1 MTMTLIT
8 MLDAEWRELAGAP
21 EALTALRAW
30 TEEDPV
36 LAPFADLGAAVRF
49 AQQRG
54 HPRQSNDVLSCLV
67 RRAATD
73 GLAARTLLQ
82 SVLYGLIRIAVDL
95 RAAAGSHEEIASVV
109 VAAAYERIR
118 TYPVQR
124 RPDHI
129 AANILLDT
137 RQAVS
142 RNLCRPRVAEVL
154 RADITQQDAEEGPAS
169 ATEQLLALIDEA
181 VRMRRL
187 GREDARLIVLT
198 RIADVPIHELAA
210 ERGCLPHSLRRRRLR
225 AEHALAAAVA

>member
-1 MTMTLIT
+1 MHMALFT
-8 MLDAEWRELAGAP
+8 MLETEWLEVSSSGQGVEKLREWATDDPALAG
-21 EALTALRAW
+21 
-30 TEEDPV
+30 
-36 LAPFADLGAAVRF
+36 FGDLDAAVKF
-49 AQQRG
+49 ARQPG
-54 HPRQSNDVLSCLV
+54 HPVCSNDVLSCFV
-67 RRAATD
+67 RRAASD
-73 GLAARTLLQ
+73 GLAARALLQ
-82 SVLYGLIRIAVDL
+82 SVIYGLIKIAADL
-95 RAAAGSHEEIASVV
+95 RTAAESDEEIASVV

-129 AANILLDT
+129 AANVLLDT

-142 RNLCRPRVAEVL
+142 RKLCRPRVVEVL
-154 RADITQQDAEEGPAS
+154 RADITRQDAEEAPTS
-169 ATEQLLALIDEA
+169 ATEQLLALIEEA

>member
-1 MTMTLIT
+1 MTMALIT
-8 MLDAEWRELAGAP
+8 MLDAEWRELATTP
-21 EALTALRAW
+21 EALAALRAW
-30 TEEDPV
+30 TDEDPA

-49 AQQRG
+49 AQQPG
-54 HPRQSNDVLSCLV
+54 HPRRSNDVLSCLV
-67 RRAATD
+67 RRAAAD
-73 GLAARTLLQ
+73 GLAARALLQ

-95 RAAAGSHEEIASVV
+95 RAAAGSDEEIASVV

-118 TYPVQR
+118 TYPVER
-124 RPDHI
+124 RPNHI

-142 RNLCRPRVAEVL
+142 RSLCRPRVAEVL
-154 RADITQQDAEEGPAS
+154 RADITSQDAEVEPPS

-187 GREDARLIVLT
+187 AREDARLIILT
-198 RIADVPIHELAA
+198 RVGDVPIHELAA

>member
-1 MTMTLIT
+1 MAMTLIT
-8 MLDAEWRELAGAP
+8 MLDAEWQELAGAP
-21 EALTALRAW
+21 EALDALRAW
-30 TEEDPV
+30 TAQDRA

-49 AQQRG
+49 ARQPG
-54 HPRQSNDVLSCLV
+54 HPHRSNDVLSCLV
-67 RRAATD
+67 RRAGTD

-95 RAAAGSHEEIASVV
+95 RAAAGSDEEIASVV

-118 TYPVQR
+118 TYPVER

-142 RNLCRPRVAEVL
+142 RNLCRPRVTEVL
-154 RADITQQDAEEGPAS
+154 RADIRRQDAEEEPAS

-210 ERGCLPHSLRRRRLR
+210 QRGCLPHSLRRRRLR
-225 AEHALAAAVA
+225 AEHALAATVA